1 MYVSWELCICIYIY
15 ICIYI
20 CIYIYMY
27 LYICIYIE
35 MNYRW
40 IYCIRC
46 FLIVSDTWCF
56 ICFAYN
62 DTPTAFSADESM
74 SAISNFIRWTMENTL
89 LKHIITVLNIVSIH
103 SAYKLWCNSPFV
115 QYKCKTLAKQR
126 IPDMRISEFSVM
138 ASHHAGFS

>member
-1 MYVSWELCICIYIY
+1 
-15 ICIYI
+15 
-20 CIYIYMY
+20 
-27 LYICIYIE
+27 

-40 IYCIRC
+40 IYCIRS